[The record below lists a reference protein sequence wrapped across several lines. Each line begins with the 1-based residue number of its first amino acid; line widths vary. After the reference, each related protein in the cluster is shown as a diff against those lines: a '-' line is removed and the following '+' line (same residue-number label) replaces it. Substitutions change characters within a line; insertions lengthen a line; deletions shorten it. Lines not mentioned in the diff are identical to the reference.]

1 MDYGRTTGQAELGR
15 LTFHQRALK
24 LKELAQYLN
33 ARREHFYGF
42 SAQTGATKI
51 DSMIDIDGGIG
62 VLFTFGSKGRR
73 ELPNSQVVVDG
84 PMEVLSKDGSFV
96 GEHIYTRIPG
106 VAVQINAFNFPVWG
120 MLEKLAPAF
129 LAGVPTIVKPATPTG
144 YVAAAVVKAI
154 IESNILPEGF
164 AAADFRFGPGPPGRV
179 WTTATSWRSPAP
191 PPPPIAEIAPQRG
204 AKAGSGSPPRPTPS
218 TPPSSGP
225 DAVPGT
231 PEFDAFIKS
240 VVTEMT
246 VKAGQKCTSI
256 RRTIVPEDLV
266 PTLIAPIGKRI
277 DERVVLGDPRAEGV
291 TMGALASLEQLADV
305 RAAVQS
311 MLDAGGELAYG
322 TLDSPSVTSPDGTT
336 GVVEAGAFMS
346 PVVLSW
352 ADAET
357 EAVHSLEA
365 FGPVASVIGYKDL
378 PDAVRLAA
386 RGGGSLVATVCTNDP
401 AVARELVT
409 GIAAHHGRVLMLNR
423 EDARSLHRPWLAGPA
438 PGPRRSRPGRRR
450 RGTGRHPLG
459 HAPHATHRHPGLAEH
474 AHRHHRRLA
483 RRRGPQLH
491 RGHRRHA
498 PVPEGSW
505 PTLRIGDAVRS
516 DLRQVTLEDITAFAN
531 STGDTFY
538 AHTNQEAAEANPFFP
553 GIVAHGYLL
562 LAWAAGLFVEPAPG
576 PVLANYGLENLRFI
590 TPVAAGDSIRV
601 TLTAKKITPR
611 ETDEYGEVAWDAVL
625 HQPGRRNRG
634 HLRRPDPRGRSSPA
648 PPLRYHFW
656 SPRPRVWGP
665 KVDSATGVL
674 GFWGFGGAFRESGL
688 GAVVGAVVAAVL
700 FGGRG
705 RLVRQVQVSA
715 GLVDGGLVRRHAVG
729 VRADAVGL
737 FLDQGLLFAEADGV
751 GLVA

>member
-1 MDYGRTTGQAELGR
+1 MTTTAAPAVDTVEIVPSFIRGSWWTPDDAAAAGAAPVLDASTGELLAKVSTEGLDLAAVVDYGRTTGQAELGT

-33 ARREHFYGF
+33 GRREEFYAL

-84 PMEVLSKDGSFV
+84 PMEVLSRDGSFA

-154 IESNILPEGF
+154 DESGILPTG
-164 AAADFRFGPGPPGRV
+164 
-179 WTTATSWRSPAP
+179 SLQL
-191 PPPPIAEIAPQRG
+191 I
-204 AKAGSGSPPRPTPS
+204 SGSVRTLLDHLDYRDLVAFTGSAS
-218 TPPSSGP
+218 TANTLKSHPNVVKGGVRFTSETDSLNAAILGP
-225 DAVPGT
+225 DAVKGT

-240 VVTEMT
+240 LVTEMT
-246 VKAGQKCTSI
+246 AKAGQKCTSI
-256 RRTIVPEDLV
+256 RRAIVPQELV
-266 PTLIAPIGKRI
+266 ADVTAAVGDRI
-277 DERVVLGDPRAEGV
+277 RERVVLGDPRAEGV

-322 TLDSPSVTSPDGTT
+322 TLDAPKVTSADGSI
-336 GVVEAGAFMS
+336 GVVDGGAFMS
-346 PVVLSW
+346 PVLLSW
-352 ADAET
+352 ANPEAE
-357 EAVHSLEA
+357 EVHSLEA
-365 FGPVASVIGYKDL
+365 FGPVSSVIGYTDL
-378 PDAVRLAA
+378 ADAVRLAA

-401 AVARELVT
+401 AVAQQLVT

-423 EDARSLHRPWLAGPA
+423 EDARSSTGHGSPVPHLVHG
-438 PGPRRSRPGRRR
+438 GPGRAGGGEELGGIRSVMHHMQR
-450 RGTGRHPLG
+450 TAIQGSPNMLTAVTGLWHTGADRNFTLETEGQHPFRKSL
-459 HAPHATHRHPGLAEH
+459 AT
-474 AHRHHRRLA
+474 
-483 RRRGPQLH
+483 LH
-491 RGHRRHA
+491 
-498 PVPEGSW
+498 
-505 PTLRIGDAVRS
+505 IGDAIRS
-516 DLRQVTLEDITAFAN
+516 ELREVSLEEITKFAN

-538 AHTNQEAAEANPFFP
+538 AHTNQEAAAANPFFP

-562 LAWAAGLFVEPAPG
+562 LSWAAGLFVEPAPG

-625 HQPGRRNRG
+625 TNQN
-634 HLRRPDPRGRSSPA
+634 DEI
-648 PPLRYHFW
+648 
-656 SPRPRVWGP
+656 V
-665 KVDSATGVL
+665 ATYDVL
-674 GFWGFGGAFRESGL
+674 T
-688 GAVVGAVVAAVL
+688 
-700 FGGRG
+700 
-705 RLVRQVQVSA
+705 LV
-715 GLVDGGLVRRHAVG
+715 
-729 VRADAVGL
+729 
-737 FLDQGLLFAEADGV
+737 EK
-751 GLVA
+751 

>member
-1 MDYGRTTGQAELGR
+1 MTTTAAPTVDTVEIVPSFIRGSWWTPDAASAAGAVPVLDASTGELLAKVSTEGLDLAAVVDYGRTTGQAELGT

-33 ARREHFYGF
+33 GRREEFYAL

-84 PMEVLSKDGSFV
+84 PMEVLSRDGSFA

-154 IESNILPEGF
+154 DESGILPTG
-164 AAADFRFGPGPPGRV
+164 
-179 WTTATSWRSPAP
+179 SLQL
-191 PPPPIAEIAPQRG
+191 I
-204 AKAGSGSPPRPTPS
+204 SGSVRTLLDHLDYRDLVAFTGSAS
-218 TPPSSGP
+218 TANTLKSHPNVVKGGVRFTSETDSLNAAILGP
-225 DAVPGT
+225 DAVKGT

-240 VVTEMT
+240 LVTEMT
-246 VKAGQKCTSI
+246 AKAGQKCTSI
-256 RRTIVPEDLV
+256 RRAIVPQELV
-266 PTLIAPIGKRI
+266 ADVTAAVGDRI
-277 DERVVLGDPRAEGV
+277 RERVVLGDPRAEGV

-322 TLDSPSVTSPDGTT
+322 TLDAPKVTSADGSI
-336 GVVEAGAFMS
+336 GVVDGGAFMS
-346 PVVLSW
+346 PVLLSW
-352 ADAET
+352 ANPEAE
-357 EAVHSLEA
+357 EVHSLEA
-365 FGPVASVIGYKDL
+365 FGPVSSVIGYTDL
-378 PDAVRLAA
+378 ADAVRLAA
-386 RGGGSLVATVCTNDP
+386 RGGGSLVASVCTNDP
-401 AVARELVT
+401 AVAQQLVT

-423 EDARSLHRPWLAGPA
+423 EDARSSTGHGSPVPHLVHG
-438 PGPRRSRPGRRR
+438 GPGRAGGGEELGGIRSVMHHMQR
-450 RGTGRHPLG
+450 TAIQGSPNMLTAVTGLWHTGADRNFTLETEGQHPFRKSL
-459 HAPHATHRHPGLAEH
+459 AT
-474 AHRHHRRLA
+474 
-483 RRRGPQLH
+483 LH
-491 RGHRRHA
+491 
-498 PVPEGSW
+498 
-505 PTLRIGDAVRS
+505 IGDAIRS
-516 DLRQVTLEDITAFAN
+516 ELREVSLEEITKFAN

-538 AHTNQEAAEANPFFP
+538 AHTNQEAAAANPFFP

-562 LAWAAGLFVEPAPG
+562 LSWAAGLFVEPAPG

-625 HQPGRRNRG
+625 TNQN
-634 HLRRPDPRGRSSPA
+634 DEI
-648 PPLRYHFW
+648 
-656 SPRPRVWGP
+656 V
-665 KVDSATGVL
+665 ATYDVL
-674 GFWGFGGAFRESGL
+674 T
-688 GAVVGAVVAAVL
+688 
-700 FGGRG
+700 
-705 RLVRQVQVSA
+705 LV
-715 GLVDGGLVRRHAVG
+715 
-729 VRADAVGL
+729 
-737 FLDQGLLFAEADGV
+737 EK
-751 GLVA
+751 